1 MGYNER
7 VQNKPDDRSAPV
19 PRENAYQPKLIKK
32 LREMFPGCVILK
44 NDSGYLQGVPDLSI
58 FYGSRWA
65 MLEVKKDANSPYEA
79 NQEYYL
85 DLFDRMSFAA
95 RIDPSNEEEVL
106 RALQY
111 ALESCGNTRLPRR

>member
-1 MGYNER
+1 M
-7 VQNKPDDRSAPV
+7 